1 MSSYSIRFA
10 TIHDIP
16 AIQRIAHEVWPKAY
30 AEVITAE
37 QIGYMLNWMYSP
49 SSLTDQMRSGI
60 RFLLLEDAIR
70 TPIGFAAFHCLE
82 DTTKWKLEKLYVR
95 SDRQK
100 RGLGK
105 SLIERV
111 RLEIKQS
118 GGTQLELQV
127 NRKNK
132 AVGFY
137 EKNGFQILRVDDFDI
152 GNGFYMNDYI
162 MGCPIE

>member
-1 MSSYSIRFA
+1 MDYTIREA
-10 TIHDIP
+10 NTADISAIHE
-16 AIQRIAHEVWPKAY
+16 IAHEVWPKAY

-37 QIGYMLNWMYSP
+37 QIAYMLDWMYSP
-49 SSLTDQMRSGI
+49 PALSDQLRSGI
-60 RFLLLEDAIR
+60 RFLLLEDTTS
-70 TPIGFAAFHCLE
+70 TPLGFASFRCLE
-82 DTTKWKLEKLYVR
+82 GTHWKLDKLYVR

-152 GNGFYMNDYI
+152 GDGFYMNDYI